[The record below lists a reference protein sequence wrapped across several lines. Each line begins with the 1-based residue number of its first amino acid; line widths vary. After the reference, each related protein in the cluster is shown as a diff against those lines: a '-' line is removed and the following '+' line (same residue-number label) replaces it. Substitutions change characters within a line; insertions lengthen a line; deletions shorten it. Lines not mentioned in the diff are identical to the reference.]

1 MATDKFSYDVA
12 RLEWGLWIVS
22 LTMLAENKM
31 KCLLCL
37 SNIPR
42 QRNLRR
48 LESVNYPR
56 LVEVQVLDND
66 IVAFDLQNVNVCRP
80 EYVLLIRETSILNRP
95 R

>member
-1 MATDKFSYDVA
+1 
-12 RLEWGLWIVS
+12 
-22 LTMLAENKM
+22 MLAKNKM

-66 IVAFDLQNVNVCRP
+66 IVAFDLQNVKRLPPGANSLKERP
-80 EYVLLIRETSILNRP
+80 VGAQGLNGRGGYGNACERTP
-95 R
+95 ES